1 MTDSSTEVLPE
12 AVLPVSLQLCR
23 PAGHANFDAAKN
35 IAALTPKQRQVLS
48 LLSFGF
54 SNKEIA
60 AMMGVAESTIKAHV
74 CAIFR
79 VFRCVNRSQAALIAF
94 AIRQHMN
101 PAGIIR
107 RTRTATKEEILELSS
122 AFENMASKTANTWP
136 QL

>member
-12 AVLPVSLQLCR
+12 ATLPVPRQLCR
-23 PAGHANFDAAKN
+23 PAGHANYDAVKN
-35 IAALTPKQRQVLS
+35 VAALTPKQRQVFS
-48 LLSFGF
+48 FLSFGF

-94 AIRQHMN
+94 AIRQHMD
-101 PAGIIR
+101 PTGIIR
-107 RTRTATKEEILELSS
+107 RPRTATEEEIRELSS
-122 AFENMASKTANTWP
+122 AFENMVSKTAHTGP
-136 QL
+136 QF

>member
-1 MTDSSTEVLPE
+1 MTDSSTDVLPE
-12 AVLPVSLQLCR
+12 ATLPVSPQLYR
-23 PAGHANFDAAKN
+23 AAGHANYDAVKN
-35 IAALTPKQRQVLS
+35 IAALTPKQRQVFS

-94 AIRQHMN
+94 AIRQHMD
-101 PAGIIR
+101 PTGIIR
-107 RTRTATKEEILELSS
+107 RTRTATREEILELSS
-122 AFENMASKTANTWP
+122 AFENMVSKAANTWP